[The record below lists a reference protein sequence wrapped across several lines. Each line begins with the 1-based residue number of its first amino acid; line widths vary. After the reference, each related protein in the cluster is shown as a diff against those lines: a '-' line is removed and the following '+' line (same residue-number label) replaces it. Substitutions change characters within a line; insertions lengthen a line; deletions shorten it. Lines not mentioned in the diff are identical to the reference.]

1 MAKEKIPTRGK
12 ISGELFYDP
21 LYRYIIKINQN
32 ISAKHYIDIRL
43 CNNPVQVQQIS
54 MDKIDNGAKDI
65 TDLKYFDKLAPLCA
79 SPREFRGAI
88 SRDLMA
94 PETVRRRAVR

>member
-1 MAKEKIPTRGK
+1 MAG
-12 ISGELFYDP
+12 
-21 LYRYIIKINQN
+21 
-32 ISAKHYIDIRL
+32 AKREEI
-43 CNNPVQVQQIS
+43 
-54 MDKIDNGAKDI
+54 AEKDI
-65 TDLKYFDKLAPLCA
+65 TDLKYFGKLAPLCA